1 MIKRGLYSL
10 LLLVMFGLTGCKEK
24 TVIPDS
30 VLADIFHDA
39 FLVNAYVGEER
50 INIDSL
56 QIYEPIF
63 SRYGYTTSD
72 VQYTISTFA
81 RRKDIKLSAI
91 VTQAKKRLERER
103 NEYNKKVVIL
113 DTIRNV
119 ALRSFDREIYR
130 DTLIVAKKRAD
141 STLLRIEITPAPKG
155 EYVISYGFNR
165 DEDVEKY
172 HRSAEFYFID
182 YDGYKKSRTMHS
194 YSLQKTGIVSR
205 TLIAREDNKSLV
217 LELGK
222 YTNLEKSGS
231 KKGKKY
237 LPPKSQ
243 NLEIKNLK
251 VQHKLNEEDSIDSL
265 FARYV
270 DVKIFADG
278 FLIKRDSLAVV
289 ATDTTTVSVPSP
301 FVDDKKS
308 IDDESLAKKDS
319 LALSA
324 DTARV
329 SAPTATH
336 D

>member
-1 MIKRGLYSL
+1 MIKRSLYSL

-39 FLVNAYVGEER
+39 FVVNAYIGEEHVD
-50 INIDSL
+50 IDSL

-63 SRYGYTTSD
+63 SRYGYTTKD

-81 RRKDIKLSAI
+81 RRKNIQLSAI
-91 VTQAKKRLERER
+91 VEQAKARLDREHK
-103 NEYNKKVVIL
+103 EYDKKVMIL

-119 ALRSFDREIYR
+119 ALRSFKRDIYH

-141 STLLRIEITPAPKG
+141 STLLRIEITPAPRG
-155 EYVISYGFNR
+155 EYAISYSYTC
-165 DEDVEKY
+165 EDDLDKY
-172 HRSAEFYFID
+172 HRSAEFYFTD
-182 YDGYKKSRTMHS
+182 ENGYKKNRTTVTLRKS
-194 YSLQKTGIVSR
+194 SLVNR
-205 TLIAREDNKSLV
+205 TLIIREDHNSLV

-222 YTNLEKSGS
+222 YTNLDKDS
-231 KKGKKY
+231 KGKKKRKKS
-237 LPPKSQ
+237 LPPKEQ

-251 VQHKLNEEDSIDSL
+251 IQHKLSESDSIDSL

-270 DVKIFADG
+270 DVKIFADD
-278 FLIKRDSLAVV
+278 FLVKRDSVAVDVDTV
-289 ATDTTTVSVPSP
+289 AVSAPVVPIDE
-301 FVDDKKS
+301 VKS

-324 DTARV
+324 DTTRV

>member
-1 MIKRGLYSL
+1 MIKRSLYSL

-24 TVIPDS
+24 TVIPDP

-39 FLVNAYVGEER
+39 FVVNAYIGEKH
-50 INIDSL
+50 IDIDSM

-63 SRYGYTTSD
+63 SRYGYTIED
-72 VQYTISTFA
+72 VRYTISTFA
-81 RRKDIKLSAI
+81 RRKNIQLSSI
-91 VTQAKKRLERER
+91 VEMAKSRLTKERK
-103 NEYNKKVVIL
+103 EYDKKVMIL

-119 ALRSFDREIYR
+119 ALRSFKRDLYH

-141 STLLRIEITPAPKG
+141 STLLRIEIKPAPRG
-155 EYVISYGFNR
+155 EYTIGYSYTCGDNL
-165 DEDVEKY
+165 DKY

-182 YDGYKKSRTMHS
+182 ENGSKRNRTTVTLRQT
-194 YSLQKTGIVSR
+194 SLVNR
-205 TLIAREDNKSLV
+205 TLVAREDYSSLV

-222 YTNLEKSGS
+222 YTNLDKDEKGN
-231 KKGKKY
+231 KKRKKS
-237 LPPKSQ
+237 LPPKEQ
-243 NLEIKNLK
+243 NLEIKGLK
-251 VQHKLNEEDSIDSL
+251 IQHKLSESDSIDSL

-270 DVKIFADG
+270 DVKIFADD
-278 FLIKRDSLAVV
+278 FLVKRDSVAVDVDTV
-289 ATDTTTVSVPSP
+289 AVSAPVVPIDE
-301 FVDDKKS
+301 VKS

-324 DTARV
+324 DTTRV